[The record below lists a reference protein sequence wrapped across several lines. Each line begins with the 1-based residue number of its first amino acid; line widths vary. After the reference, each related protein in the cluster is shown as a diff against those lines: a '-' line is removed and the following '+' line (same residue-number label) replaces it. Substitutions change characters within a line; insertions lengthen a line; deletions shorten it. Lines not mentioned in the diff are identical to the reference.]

1 MAPWRVTTTKENN
14 DKKAN
19 YIVRTLEGII
29 TPQHHPWR
37 NTRGKYCNILFIFR
51 GCFLRDFLKKHIPCI
66 RNGENYRINI
76 YVIDRDHKL
85 VVLEIIQVEF
95 S

>member
-51 GCFLRDFLKKHIPCI
+51 GCFLRDFFDSTHFRRLASDLKKAHSVHPK
-66 RNGENYRINI
+66 RRELS
-76 YVIDRDHKL
+76 HKYL
-85 VVLEIIQVEF
+85 CNR
-95 S
+95 